1 MNVTKQDVQKKLHS
15 TEPSHLPH
23 CRGRAAVAFVI
34 SGRSNPTLTLCIKA
48 AHLRKHAGE
57 VSLPGGKLEDD
68 DVSAVAAA
76 LRELHEETGLQLE
89 QHHLLGYLNP
99 IKSLYELSVIP
110 CVFWSD
116 SFLQGSPQE
125 QEIVEVFTIP
135 LVEFVKQTPCFEL
148 SRRRLPERWMPRWR
162 YHKVDIWGLT
172 ALIVNDFFETVFN
185 TRFEEAQPSKL

>member
-1 MNVTKQDVQKKLHS
+1 MHVTKQDVQKKLHS

-34 SGRSNPTLTLCIKA
+34 SGRSNPMLTLCIKA
-48 AHLRKHAGE
+48 SHLRKHAGE

-68 DVSAVAAA
+68 DRSAVAAA
-76 LRELHEETGLQLE
+76 LRELREETGLQLE
-89 QHHLLGYLNP
+89 QHDALGYLNP
-99 IKSLYELSVIP
+99 IESLYELSVIP

-116 SFLQGSPQE
+116 TVLQGSPQE
-125 QEIVEVFTIP
+125 QEIADVFTIP
-135 LVEFVKQTPCFEL
+135 LTEFIEQTPRFEL

-162 YHKVDIWGLT
+162 YNNVDIWGLT

-185 TRFEEAQPSKL
+185 ARFQEAPPSKL